1 MTNAPEMLPEAA
13 LPAKRENAVLRVL
26 KMPLLR
32 VYLMLLLI
40 YAVSCILSPSYLSM
54 DYLNTLLL
62 KSAPLGI
69 VAVGQTLVILTGGI
83 DMSICYNMT
92 LAAVVMTATVQS
104 GHPVWACVLVMLIC
118 TGVGVVNGVGI
129 TLMRIPPI
137 IMTLAMNMILQ
148 SVCMIYTNGTPK
160 GRAPDALNHFVNTN
174 YLGLRGGIWIWVAVA
189 VVVCFLLYKTSF
201 GRIVY
206 ALGSNA
212 SVAHF
217 SGIRKELMTTLVYA
231 LSGAMVGIASILS
244 VGYSGMS
251 FLSIATD
258 FNLKSVA
265 VVVLGGTSIMGGKG
279 GYVGTIA
286 GTLVLELLLAILT
299 VVQIDQSGKDIIYG
313 AIILGML
320 LLYSRKKA

>member
-54 DYLNTLLL
+54 AYLNTLHL

-129 TLMRIPPI
+129 TVMRIPPI

>member
-1 MTNAPEMLPEAA
+1 MNNALERLPET
-13 LPAKRENAVLRVL
+13 AVLA
-26 KMPLLR
+26 KKETPLLR
-32 VYLMLLLI
+32 TLKQPLVRVYLILFVI
-40 YAVSCILSPSYLSM
+40 YAVACIISPGYLSL
-54 DYLNTLLL
+54 DYINTLLL

-104 GHPVWACVLVMLIC
+104 GHPVWACVLVMIIC
-118 TGVGVVNGVGI
+118 IGVGIINGVGI
-129 TLMRIPPI
+129 TLMNIPPI

-148 SVCMIYTNGTPK
+148 SVCMIYTNGTPQ
-160 GRAPDALNHFVNTN
+160 GRAPDALNYFVNTN
-174 YLGLRGGIWIWVAVA
+174 YLGLRGGIWIWIAVA
-189 VVVCFLLYKTSF
+189 AVACFVLYRTSF
-201 GRIVY
+201 GRTVY

-217 SGIRKELMTTLVYA
+217 SGIRTRLMTTLVYVF
-231 LSGAMVGIASILS
+231 SGAMVGIASILS

-299 VVQIDQSGKDIIYG
+299 VVQINQSGKDIIYG
-313 AIILGML
+313 IIIIGML
-320 LLYSRKKA
+320 LLYSRKKG